1 MLGIHRYSYHKRGY
15 RILSE
20 SSSLL
25 SENSL
30 AIQNLVSRSRNE
42 ISRADLIN
50 ITPRSI
56 PRRSVDACTHAS
68 IAQTGEYRLPRA
80 CITRA
85 TRATCNRPFRA
96 PSTPRSDTV
105 IDPGI
110 DRSIARPCDKG
121 TERVASVA
129 NLDRYPASTNLSFVR
144 VCPLDYYMTALQQYW
159 LALND
164 SLPLAGILLV
174 CFKAWSSQRVQ
185 DGWISKFKL
194 FHNTWSSKFARIIYS
209 VYFSKF

>member
-80 CITRA
+80 CIHYE
-85 TRATCNRPFRA
+85 
-96 PSTPRSDTV
+96 SDTRDMQQTFPRA
-105 IDPGI
+105 IYASKRHRN
-110 DRSIARPCDKG
+110 RSRN
-121 TERVASVA
+121 RS
-129 NLDRYPASTNLSFVR
+129 LDRAIKGQRELPRWQTSIDTRLRLTPQLCS
-144 VCPLDYYMTALQQYW
+144 
-159 LALND
+159 
-164 SLPLAGILLV
+164 SLPA
-174 CFKAWSSQRVQ
+174 
-185 DGWISKFKL
+185 
-194 FHNTWSSKFARIIYS
+194 
-209 VYFSKF
+209 

>member
-80 CITRA
+80 CIHYESDTRDMQQTFPRA
-85 TRATCNRPFRA
+85 IYASKRHRNRSRNRSLDRAIKGQRELPRWQTSIDTRLRLTSALFESARLIIIWQPYSNIDSRLTIRCHSQASYLFALKHGRASEFKMAGSPSLNCSIIRGA
-96 PSTPRSDTV
+96 PS
-105 IDPGI
+105 
-110 DRSIARPCDKG
+110 
-121 TERVASVA
+121 
-129 NLDRYPASTNLSFVR
+129 
-144 VCPLDYYMTALQQYW
+144 
-159 LALND
+159 
-164 SLPLAGILLV
+164 LLV
-174 CFKAWSSQRVQ
+174 
-185 DGWISKFKL
+185 
-194 FHNTWSSKFARIIYS
+194 
-209 VYFSKF
+209 

>member
-1 MLGIHRYSYHKRGY
+1 MIIASCRNFPLVQFLLNLFRCSAYRWSHISILRSRLIKWIIARNSTEIKINSNLSTFESSYNVLGIHRYSYHKRGY

-121 TERVASVA
+121 TESCLGGKPRS
-129 NLDRYPASTNLSFVR
+129 
-144 VCPLDYYMTALQQYW
+144 
-159 LALND
+159 
-164 SLPLAGILLV
+164 ILG
-174 CFKAWSSQRVQ
+174 F
-185 DGWISKFKL
+185 D
-194 FHNTWSSKFARIIYS
+194 
-209 VYFSKF
+209 